1 MSDDKLTKKERFNK
15 KRIENLILRDPRMEE
30 RLNRKRTRLSELDSF
45 QDMVQNKLKT
55 GMGDLF
61 SGVEKGAL
69 KKLLDTDK
77 LKDVN
82 KRILKKKGASPG
94 RIKAEFGSEMADG
107 GVVDLT
113 TEMEVNE

>member
-1 MSDDKLTKKERFNK
+1 MSIEKKGKFT
-15 KRIENLILRDPRMEE
+15 PRPSGGQQDE
-30 RLNRKRTRLSELDSF
+30 LSSF
-45 QDMVQNKLKT
+45 QNMVQNKLKA

-61 SGVEKGAL
+61 QGVEMGLLGPFKKTKL
-69 KKLLDTDK
+69 KRLLDTDK
-77 LKDVN
+77 LKDVK

-94 RIKAEFGSEMADG
+94 RIKAEFGEEMADG

>member
-1 MSDDKLTKKERFNK
+1 MSDEKKGKFG
-15 KRIENLILRDPRMEE
+15 PRPSGG
-30 RLNRKRTRLSELDSF
+30 RNNELDSF
-45 QDMVQNKLKT
+45 HNMVQNKLKV
-55 GMGDLF
+55 GMGNLF
-61 SGVEKGAL
+61 QGVEMGPFGPFKKTKL

>member
-1 MSDDKLTKKERFNK
+1 MSDEKR
-15 KRIENLILRDPRMEE
+15 RIERLIFNRNAIEE
-30 RLNRKRTRLSELDSF
+30 EKQKRRTRLNELDSF
-45 QDMVQNKLKT
+45 QDTVQNKLKA

-61 SGVEKGAL
+61 SGVEMGNLGPFKKTKL
-69 KKLLDTDK
+69 KKLLNTDK
-77 LKDVN
+77 LKDVK